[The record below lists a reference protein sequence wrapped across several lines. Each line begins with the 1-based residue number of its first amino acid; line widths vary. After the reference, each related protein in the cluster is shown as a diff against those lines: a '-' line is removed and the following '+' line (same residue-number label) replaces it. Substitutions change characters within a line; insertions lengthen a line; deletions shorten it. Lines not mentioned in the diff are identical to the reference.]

1 MAFEKVHSWTAIQLY
16 GRNREVSVIY
26 GFSTSMTFENYS
38 NITPLGKA
46 ATPYQVPLFSPADE
60 AGFYHRP
67 DSGGYFSLLTSLEG
81 GHKVQHSYPTLK
93 MPVVLS
99 LIDANRDTWISQAE
113 FWSSLRRVVN
123 VKSIGLA
130 FLDIDFYREDIEWG
144 RGRTPERAAE
154 DFVGLCDDFGIP
166 RPSLIIY
173 SGRGLQVKWFFVTA
187 LPRMAMPRWN
197 AVEKVLVE
205 KFAFCGADPLARDSA
220 RVLRLVQTVN
230 TKSKQVCRPIWVNTD
245 ENNQPVRYDFE
256 YFAEC
261 VLPIPR
267 SVARQHVEIARQT
280 AKTPRSGVSRGLTIE
295 TLNWNRV
302 EDLRTIV
309 RLRSGMP
316 EGLRMQMLFYT
327 LNFLALSHQVT
338 PTTFYYEAAAIAR
351 EIDPTWTMRSAE
363 LKTVYAKMKDYLAG
377 KTVEFNGRTYPALYT
392 PTNDTLINVFG
403 ITNEEQ
409 KELKTI
415 IDDTEQYRR
424 KVEGRRAEGMMSRF
438 DYVDRAEQRSVQA
451 MLLRGKGLSMRQIAK
466 EMKVSVGSVAGYLKG
481 CSKSV
486 L

>member
-1 MAFEKVHSWTAIQLY
+1 M
-16 GRNREVSVIY
+16 IY

-46 ATPYQVPLFSPADE
+46 VTPYQVPLFSPADE
-60 AGFYHRP
+60 AGFYHCP

-81 GHKVQHSYPTLK
+81 GRKVQHSYPTLK

-130 FLDIDFYREDIEWG
+130 FLDIDFYREDVEWG

-267 SVARQHVEIARQT
+267 SVVRQHVEIARQT
-280 AKTPRSGVSRGLTIE
+280 AKTLRSSVSRGLTIE

-316 EGLRMQMLFYT
+316 EGLRMQMLFYM

-338 PTTFYYEAAAIAR
+338 PTTFYYEAAAIAS

-403 ITNEEQ
+403 ITSEEQ

-415 IDDTEQYRR
+415 IDGTEHRRRQMVAIRQSGVMSRYEYKAAAEEKRR
-424 KVEGRRAEGMMSRF
+424 KAIELFNKGMRRA
-438 DYVDRAEQRSVQA
+438 D
-451 MLLRGKGLSMRQIAK
+451 IAK
-466 EMKVSVGSVAGYLKG
+466 ELGVNRATITRYLEFCCKY
-481 CSKSV
+481 V

>member
-16 GRNREVSVIY
+16 GRNREASVIY

-81 GHKVQHSYPTLK
+81 GRKVQHSYPTLK

-130 FLDIDFYREDIEWG
+130 FLDIDFYREDVEWG

-267 SVARQHVEIARQT
+267 SVVRQHVEIARQT
-280 AKTPRSGVSRGLTIE
+280 AKMPRSGVSRGLTIE

-403 ITNEEQ
+403 ITSEEQ

>member
-1 MAFEKVHSWTAIQLY
+1 M
-16 GRNREVSVIY
+16 IY

-60 AGFYHRP
+60 AGFYHCP

-81 GHKVQHSYPTLK
+81 GRKVQHSYPTLK

-130 FLDIDFYREDIEWG
+130 FLDIDFYREDVEWG

-267 SVARQHVEIARQT
+267 SVVRQHVEIARQT
-280 AKTPRSGVSRGLTIE
+280 AKTPRSSVSRGLTIE

-392 PTNDTLINVFG
+392 PTNDTIINVFG
-403 ITNEEQ
+403 ITSEEQ

-415 IDDTEQYRR
+415 IDDTEHYRR
-424 KVEGRRAEGMMSRF
+424 QVVDRRKNGMMSRF

-451 MLLRGKGLSMRQIAK
+451 MLLREKGLSIRQIAK

-481 CSKSV
+481 CSKCA

>member
-1 MAFEKVHSWTAIQLY
+1 
-16 GRNREVSVIY
+16 
-26 GFSTSMTFENYS
+26 MTCENYS

-81 GHKVQHSYPTLK
+81 GRKVQHSYPTLK

-280 AKTPRSGVSRGLTIE
+280 AKTPRSSVFRGLTIE

>member
-1 MAFEKVHSWTAIQLY
+1 M
-16 GRNREVSVIY
+16 IY

-67 DSGGYFSLLTSLEG
+67 DSGGYFTLLTSLEG
-81 GHKVQHSYPTLK
+81 GRKVQHSYPTLK

-130 FLDIDFYREDIEWG
+130 FLDIDFYREDVEWG

-205 KFAFCGADPLARDSA
+205 KFALCGADPLARDSA

-230 TKSKQVCRPIWVNTD
+230 TKSKQVCRPIWVSTD

-267 SVARQHVEIARQT
+267 SVVRQHVEIARQT

-403 ITNEEQ
+403 ITSEEQ

-415 IDDTEQYRR
+415 IDGTEHRR
-424 KVEGRRAEGMMSRF
+424 RQMVAIRQSGVMSRF
-438 DYVDRAEQRSVQA
+438 DYEDRAEQRRVQA
-451 MLLRGKGLSMRQIAK
+451 RLLNAKGYSSRQIAA
-466 EMKVSVGSVAGYLKG
+466 ELGISRTTVSKYLKHG
-481 CSKSV
+481 M
-486 L
+486 

>member
-1 MAFEKVHSWTAIQLY
+1 
-16 GRNREVSVIY
+16 
-26 GFSTSMTFENYS
+26 MTCENYS

-81 GHKVQHSYPTLK
+81 GRKVQHSYPTLK

-130 FLDIDFYREDIEWG
+130 FLDIDFYREDVEWG

-392 PTNDTLINVFG
+392 PTNDTIINVFG
-403 ITNEEQ
+403 ITSEEQ

-415 IDDTEQYRR
+415 IDDTEHYRR
-424 KVEGRRAEGMMSRF
+424 QVVDRRKNGMMSRF

-451 MLLRGKGLSMRQIAK
+451 MLLREKGLSIRQIAK

-481 CSKSV
+481 CSKCA

>member
-1 MAFEKVHSWTAIQLY
+1 
-16 GRNREVSVIY
+16 
-26 GFSTSMTFENYS
+26 MTDKNYI
-38 NITPLGKA
+38 NLIPQGKA
-46 ATPYQVPLFSPADE
+46 ETPYQIPLFSPADE
-60 AGFYHRP
+60 AGFYHRS
-67 DSGGYFSLLTSLEG
+67 DSGGYFSLLTSFEG
-81 GHKVQHSYPTLK
+81 GRKVQHSYPTLQ
-93 MPVVLS
+93 MPVVLGM
-99 LIDANRDTWISQAE
+99 IDANRDTWISQAE

-130 FLDIDFYREDIEWG
+130 FLDIDFYREDVEWG

-154 DFVGLCDDFGIP
+154 DFAGLCDDFGIP

-173 SGRGLQVKWFFVTA
+173 SGRGLQVKWFFETA
-187 LPRMAMPRWN
+187 LPRMALPRWN
-197 AVEKVLVE
+197 IVEKVLVE
-205 KFAFCGADPLARDSA
+205 RFALCGADPQARDSA

-245 ENNQPVRYDFE
+245 ENGQPVRYDFE

-267 SVARQHVEIARQT
+267 SMARQHVEKARQA
-280 AKTPRSGVSRGLTIE
+280 AKTPRNDISRGLNIE

-316 EGLRMQMLFYT
+316 EGMRMQMLFYT
-327 LNFLALSHQVT
+327 VNFLALSHQIT
-338 PTTFYYEAAAIAR
+338 PATFYFEAAAIAS

-415 IDDTEQYRR
+415 IDGTEHRR
-424 KVEGRRAEGMMSRF
+424 RQMAAIRQSGVMSRF
-438 DYVDRAEQRSVQA
+438 DYEDRAEQRRVQA
-451 MLLRGKGLSMRQIAK
+451 RLLNAKGYSSRQIAA
-466 EMKVSVGSVAGYLKG
+466 ELGISRTTVSKYLKHG
-481 CSKSV
+481 M
-486 L
+486 

>member
-1 MAFEKVHSWTAIQLY
+1 
-16 GRNREVSVIY
+16 
-26 GFSTSMTFENYS
+26 MTDKNYI
-38 NITPLGKA
+38 NLIPQGKA
-46 ATPYQVPLFSPADE
+46 ETPYQIPLFSPADE
-60 AGFYHRP
+60 AGFYHRS
-67 DSGGYFSLLTSLEG
+67 DSGGYFSLLTSFEG
-81 GHKVQHSYPTLK
+81 GRKVQHSYPTLQ
-93 MPVVLS
+93 MPVVLGM
-99 LIDANRDTWISQAE
+99 IDANRDTWISQAE

-130 FLDIDFYREDIEWG
+130 FLDIDFYREDVEWG
-144 RGRTPERAAE
+144 RGRTPERAAK
-154 DFVGLCDDFGIP
+154 DFAGLCDDFGIP

-173 SGRGLQVKWFFVTA
+173 SGRGLQVKWFFETA
-187 LPRMAMPRWN
+187 LPRMALPRWN
-197 AVEKVLVE
+197 IVEKVLVE
-205 KFAFCGADPLARDSA
+205 RFALCGADPQARDSA

-245 ENNQPVRYDFE
+245 ENGQPVRYDFE

-267 SVARQHVEIARQT
+267 SMARQHVEKARQA
-280 AKTPRSGVSRGLTIE
+280 AKTPRNDISRGLNIE

-316 EGLRMQMLFYT
+316 EGMRMQMLFYT
-327 LNFLALSHQVT
+327 VNFLALSHQIT
-338 PTTFYYEAAAIAR
+338 PATFYFEAAAIAS

-415 IDDTEQYRR
+415 IDGTEHRR
-424 KVEGRRAEGMMSRF
+424 RQMAAIRQSGVMSRF
-438 DYVDRAEQRSVQA
+438 DYEDRAEQRRVQA
-451 MLLRGKGLSMRQIAK
+451 RLLNAKGYSSRQIAA
-466 EMKVSVGSVAGYLKG
+466 ELGISRTTVSKYLKHG
-481 CSKSV
+481 M
-486 L
+486 

>member
-1 MAFEKVHSWTAIQLY
+1 M
-16 GRNREVSVIY
+16 IY
-26 GFSTSMTFENYS
+26 GFSTTMTFENYS

-81 GHKVQHSYPTLK
+81 GRKVQHSYPTLK

-130 FLDIDFYREDIEWG
+130 FLDIDFYREDVEWG

-205 KFAFCGADPLARDSA
+205 KFALCGADPLARDSA

-230 TKSKQVCRPIWVNTD
+230 TKSKQVCRPIWVSTD

-267 SVARQHVEIARQT
+267 SVVRQHVEIARQT
-280 AKTPRSGVSRGLTIE
+280 AKTPRSSVSRGLTIE

-403 ITNEEQ
+403 ITSEEQ
-409 KELKTI
+409 KDLKTI

-424 KVEGRRAEGMMSRF
+424 KVAGRRAEGMMSRF
-438 DYVDRAEQRSVQA
+438 DYEDRAEQRKAQA
-451 MLLRGKGLSMRQIAK
+451 RLLNAKGYTSKQIAA
-466 EMKVSVGSVAGYLKG
+466 ELGISRTTVSKYLKHG
-481 CSKSV
+481 M
-486 L
+486 

>member
-1 MAFEKVHSWTAIQLY
+1 M
-16 GRNREVSVIY
+16 IY

-81 GHKVQHSYPTLK
+81 GRKVQHSYPTLK

-280 AKTPRSGVSRGLTIE
+280 AKTPRSSVFRGLTIE

-451 MLLRGKGLSMRQIAK
+451 MLLRGKGLSMRKIAK

>member
-1 MAFEKVHSWTAIQLY
+1 M
-16 GRNREVSVIY
+16 
-26 GFSTSMTFENYS
+26 TSENYI
-38 NITPLGKA
+38 NLTPLGKA
-46 ATPYQVPLFSPADE
+46 ETPYQIPLFSPADE

-81 GHKVQHSYPTLK
+81 GRKVQRSYPTLK
-93 MPVVLS
+93 MPVVLG
-99 LIDANRDTWISQAE
+99 LVDANRDTWISQAE

-144 RGRTPERAAE
+144 IGRTPERAAE
-154 DFVGLCDDFGIP
+154 DFVGLCDDLGIP

-173 SGRGLQVKWFFVTA
+173 SGRGLQVKWFFETA
-187 LPRMAMPRWN
+187 LPRMALPRWN
-197 AVEKVLVE
+197 IVEKVLVE
-205 KFAFCGADPLARDSA
+205 KFALCGADPQARDSA

-230 TKSKQVCRPIWVNTD
+230 TKSKQVCRPIWMNTD
-245 ENNQPVRYDFE
+245 ENGQPVRYDFE

-267 SVARQHVEIARQT
+267 SVARQHAEKARQ
-280 AKTPRSGVSRGLTIE
+280 AIKKPRACVSRGLTIE

-316 EGLRMQMLFYT
+316 EGMRMLMLFYT
-327 LNFLALSHQVT
+327 LNFLALSHQIT
-338 PTTFYYEAAAIAR
+338 PSTFYFEAAAIAR
-351 EIDPTWTMRSAE
+351 EIDPMWTIRSAE
-363 LKTVYAKMKDYLAG
+363 LKTVYSKMKDYLAG

-403 ITNEEQ
+403 ITSEEQ
-409 KELKTI
+409 KQLKTI

-424 KVEGRRAEGMMSRF
+424 KVESRRAGGMKSR
-438 DYVDRAEQRSVQA
+438 YEYEATAEEKRRKAIELFNKGMRKADIARELGVNRSTIT
-451 MLLRGKGLSMRQIAK
+451 R
-466 EMKVSVGSVAGYLKG
+466 YL
-481 CSKSV
+481 
-486 L
+486 

>member
-1 MAFEKVHSWTAIQLY
+1 
-16 GRNREVSVIY
+16 
-26 GFSTSMTFENYS
+26 MTDKNYI
-38 NITPLGKA
+38 NLIPQGKA
-46 ATPYQVPLFSPADE
+46 ETPYQIPLFSPADE
-60 AGFYHRP
+60 AGFYHRS
-67 DSGGYFSLLTSLEG
+67 DSGGYFSLLTSFEG
-81 GHKVQHSYPTLK
+81 GRKVQHSYPTLQ
-93 MPVVLS
+93 MPVVLGM
-99 LIDANRDTWISQAE
+99 IDANRDTWISQAE

-130 FLDIDFYREDIEWG
+130 FLDIDFYREDVEWG

-154 DFVGLCDDFGIP
+154 DFAGLCDDFGIP

-173 SGRGLQVKWFFVTA
+173 SGRGLQVKWFFETA
-187 LPRMAMPRWN
+187 LPRMALPRWN
-197 AVEKVLVE
+197 IVEKVLVE
-205 KFAFCGADPLARDSA
+205 RFALCGADPQARDSA

-245 ENNQPVRYDFE
+245 ENGQPVRYDFE

-267 SVARQHVEIARQT
+267 SMARQHVEKARQA
-280 AKTPRSGVSRGLTIE
+280 AKTPRNDISRGLNIE

-316 EGLRMQMLFYT
+316 EGMRMQMLFYT
-327 LNFLALSHQVT
+327 VNFLALSHQIT
-338 PTTFYYEAAAIAR
+338 PATFYFEAAAIAH
-351 EIDPTWTMRSAE
+351 EIDPMWTIRSAE
-363 LKTVYAKMKDYLAG
+363 LQTVYSKMKDYLAG

-403 ITNEEQ
+403 ITSEEQ
-409 KELKTI
+409 KQLKTI

-424 KVEGRRAEGMMSRF
+424 KVEGRRAGGMMSRF
-438 DYVDRAEQRSVQA
+438 DYEDRAEQRRVQA
-451 MLLRGKGLSMRQIAK
+451 RLLSVKGYTSKQIAA
-466 EMKVSVGSVAGYLKG
+466 ELGISRTTVSKYLKQG
-481 CSKSV
+481 M
-486 L
+486 

>member
-1 MAFEKVHSWTAIQLY
+1 
-16 GRNREVSVIY
+16 
-26 GFSTSMTFENYS
+26 MTFENYS

-46 ATPYQVPLFSPADE
+46 ETPYQVPLFSPADE

-81 GHKVQHSYPTLK
+81 GRKVQHSYPTLK

-130 FLDIDFYREDIEWG
+130 FLDIDFYREDVEWG

-173 SGRGLQVKWFFVTA
+173 SGRGLQVKWFFVSA

-280 AKTPRSGVSRGLTIE
+280 AKTPRSGVFRGLTIE

-403 ITNEEQ
+403 ITSEEQ

-451 MLLRGKGLSMRQIAK
+451 MLLREKGLSMRQIAK

>member
-1 MAFEKVHSWTAIQLY
+1 M
-16 GRNREVSVIY
+16 IY

-81 GHKVQHSYPTLK
+81 GRKVQHSYPTLK

-130 FLDIDFYREDIEWG
+130 FLDIDFYREDVEWG

-267 SVARQHVEIARQT
+267 SVVRQHVEIARQT
-280 AKTPRSGVSRGLTIE
+280 AKMPRSGVSRGLTIE

-403 ITNEEQ
+403 ITSEEQ

>member
-1 MAFEKVHSWTAIQLY
+1 
-16 GRNREVSVIY
+16 
-26 GFSTSMTFENYS
+26 MTDKNYI
-38 NITPLGKA
+38 NLIPQGKA
-46 ATPYQVPLFSPADE
+46 ETPYQIPLFSPADE
-60 AGFYHRP
+60 AGFYHRS
-67 DSGGYFSLLTSLEG
+67 DSGGYFSLLTSFEG
-81 GHKVQHSYPTLK
+81 GRKVQHSYPTLQ
-93 MPVVLS
+93 MPVVLGM
-99 LIDANRDTWISQAE
+99 IDANRDTWISQAE

-130 FLDIDFYREDIEWG
+130 FLDIDFYREDVEWG

-154 DFVGLCDDFGIP
+154 DFAGLCDDFGIP

-173 SGRGLQVKWFFVTA
+173 SGRGLQVKWFFETA
-187 LPRMAMPRWN
+187 LPRMALPRWN
-197 AVEKVLVE
+197 IVEKVLVE
-205 KFAFCGADPLARDSA
+205 RFALCGADPQARDSA

-245 ENNQPVRYDFE
+245 ENGQPVRYDFE

-267 SVARQHVEIARQT
+267 SMARQHVEKARQA
-280 AKTPRSGVSRGLTIE
+280 AKTPRNDISRGLNIE

-316 EGLRMQMLFYT
+316 EGMRMQMLFYT
-327 LNFLALSHQVT
+327 VNFLALSHQIT
-338 PTTFYYEAAAIAR
+338 PATFYFEAAAIAR
-351 EIDPTWTMRSAE
+351 EIDPMWTIRSAE
-363 LKTVYAKMKDYLAG
+363 LQTVYSKMKDYLAG

-403 ITNEEQ
+403 ITSEEQ
-409 KELKTI
+409 KQLKTI

-424 KVEGRRAEGMMSRF
+424 KVEGRRAGGMMSRF
-438 DYVDRAEQRSVQA
+438 DYEDRAEQRRVQA
-451 MLLRGKGLSMRQIAK
+451 RLLSVKGYTSKQIAA
-466 EMKVSVGSVAGYLKG
+466 ELGISRTTVSKYLKQG
-481 CSKSV
+481 M
-486 L
+486 

>member
-1 MAFEKVHSWTAIQLY
+1 
-16 GRNREVSVIY
+16 
-26 GFSTSMTFENYS
+26 MTDKNYI
-38 NITPLGKA
+38 NLIPQGKA
-46 ATPYQVPLFSPADE
+46 ETPYQIPLFSPADE
-60 AGFYHRP
+60 AGFYHRS
-67 DSGGYFSLLTSLEG
+67 DSGGYFSLLTSFEG
-81 GHKVQHSYPTLK
+81 GRKVQHSYPTLQ
-93 MPVVLS
+93 MPVVLGM
-99 LIDANRDTWISQAE
+99 IDANRDTWISQAE

-130 FLDIDFYREDIEWG
+130 FLDIDFYREDVEWG
-144 RGRTPERAAE
+144 RGRTPERAAK
-154 DFVGLCDDFGIP
+154 DFAGLCDDFGIP

-173 SGRGLQVKWFFVTA
+173 SGRGLQVKWFFETT
-187 LPRMAMPRWN
+187 LPRMALPRWN
-197 AVEKVLVE
+197 IVEKVLVE
-205 KFAFCGADPLARDSA
+205 RFALCGADPQARDSA

-245 ENNQPVRYDFE
+245 ENGQPVRYDFE

-267 SVARQHVEIARQT
+267 SMARQHVEKARQA
-280 AKTPRSGVSRGLTIE
+280 AKTPRNDISRGLNIE

-316 EGLRMQMLFYT
+316 EGMRMQMLFYT
-327 LNFLALSHQVT
+327 VNFLALSHQIT
-338 PTTFYYEAAAIAR
+338 PATFYFEAAAIAS

-415 IDDTEQYRR
+415 IDGTEHRR
-424 KVEGRRAEGMMSRF
+424 RQMAAIRQSGVMSRF
-438 DYVDRAEQRSVQA
+438 DYEDRAEQRRVQA
-451 MLLRGKGLSMRQIAK
+451 RLLNAKGYSSRQIAA
-466 EMKVSVGSVAGYLKG
+466 ELGISRTTVSKYLKHG
-481 CSKSV
+481 M
-486 L
+486 

>member
-1 MAFEKVHSWTAIQLY
+1 M
-16 GRNREVSVIY
+16 IY

-46 ATPYQVPLFSPADE
+46 ETPYQVPLFSPADE

-81 GHKVQHSYPTLK
+81 GRKVQHSYPTLK

-130 FLDIDFYREDIEWG
+130 FLDIDFYREDVEWG

-173 SGRGLQVKWFFVTA
+173 SGRGLQVKWFFVSA

-280 AKTPRSGVSRGLTIE
+280 AKTPRSGVFRGLTIE

-403 ITNEEQ
+403 ITSEEQ

-451 MLLRGKGLSMRQIAK
+451 MLLREKGLSMRQIAK

>member
-1 MAFEKVHSWTAIQLY
+1 M
-16 GRNREVSVIY
+16 IY

-81 GHKVQHSYPTLK
+81 GRKVQHSYPTLK

-173 SGRGLQVKWFFVTA
+173 SGRGLQVKWFFVSA

-205 KFAFCGADPLARDSA
+205 KFALCGADPLARDSA

-267 SVARQHVEIARQT
+267 SVVRQHVEIARQT
-280 AKTPRSGVSRGLTIE
+280 AKTPRSSVSRGLTIE

-327 LNFLALSHQVT
+327 LNFLALSHQVA

-403 ITNEEQ
+403 ITSEEQ
-409 KELKTI
+409 KQLKTI

-424 KVEGRRAEGMMSRF
+424 KVEGRRSGGMMSRF
-438 DYVDRAEQRSVQA
+438 DYEDRADQRRERAIELS
-451 MLLRGKGLSMRQIAK
+451 KSGLSIRKIASEIGISK
-466 EMKVSVGSVAGYLKG
+466 TQVQRYLSG
-481 CSKSV
+481 CPMSV